1 MAAPKPKDYREKAP
15 TDIGLGLARSAGQ
28 GLLFGFGDE
37 VEAFARSTIKGA
49 DYQETL
55 NAVRSELEEFRKQ
68 SPVAAYGTEFAASIP
83 TFLLCGAG
91 LARLGI
97 KGAGKV
103 GAIESG
109 VYGAG
114 VGEDIEERAVGG
126 AVSGLA
132 GGATSAV
139 LKKILPVKSEAA
151 KKLQKKGIPLTPG
164 QSLRDSGSIGSTL
177 VSALEELSTSYP
189 GAGAP
194 IQAKRL
200 ETLIETNKV
209 LLNEAVKPLKINIP
223 KNLNAKEAF
232 DFVDDAVNKEYSNV
246 LEKLSIQNTT
256 SLNNKV
262 LDILEDS
269 ILDVAEQKRVLKLV
283 DQTINNKVVN
293 GILPGKALKNAQT
306 TLRQKAQTFE
316 RKGGIE
322 GEIGVAIR
330 QIKNTLQ
337 DEIDLQNPNAE
348 ALKKV
353 DSVYR
358 NLRPIEDSMLQAA
371 TQEGIYTPAQLLRA
385 IRKADTTKRKKQV
398 LKGQAPLQE
407 TAELAQS
414 VLTSSF
420 PDLGTASRLLAQDV
434 IINPLK
440 LGKLVGPAITS
451 ELLMSRPFGRSPTTG
466 LLTAPEPILRSV
478 TPAISATSTEAVLPS
493 LMQTNQ

>member
-1 MAAPKPKDYREKAP
+1 
-15 TDIGLGLARSAGQ
+15 
-28 GLLFGFGDE
+28 
-37 VEAFARSTIKGA
+37 
-49 DYQETL
+49 
-55 NAVRSELEEFRKQ
+55 
-68 SPVAAYGTEFAASIP
+68 
-83 TFLLCGAG
+83 
-91 LARLGI
+91 
-97 KGAGKV
+97 
-103 GAIESG
+103 
-109 VYGAG
+109 
-114 VGEDIEERAVGG
+114 
-126 AVSGLA
+126 
-132 GGATSAV
+132 
-139 LKKILPVKSEAA
+139 
-151 KKLQKKGIPLTPG
+151 
-164 QSLRDSGSIGSTL
+164 
-177 VSALEELSTSYP
+177 
-189 GAGAP
+189 
-194 IQAKRL
+194 
-200 ETLIETNKV
+200 
-209 LLNEAVKPLKINIP
+209 
-223 KNLNAKEAF
+223 
-232 DFVDDAVNKEYSNV
+232 
-246 LEKLSIQNTT
+246 
-256 SLNNKV
+256 
-262 LDILEDS
+262 
-269 ILDVAEQKRVLKLV
+269 V